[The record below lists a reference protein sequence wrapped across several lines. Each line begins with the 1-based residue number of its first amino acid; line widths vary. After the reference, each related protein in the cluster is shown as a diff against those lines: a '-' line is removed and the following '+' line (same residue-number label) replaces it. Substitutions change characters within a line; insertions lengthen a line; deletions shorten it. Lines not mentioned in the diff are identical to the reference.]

1 MREEA
6 ELKRAKQAQK
16 VCEAEQGPAHEE
28 FVRIRSNLA
37 ARAGLT
43 QAKMSSGTVPTL
55 PLLAKFAKFA
65 KALDAS
71 FNIALDDDE
80 SPA

>member
-55 PLLAKFAKFA
+55 PLLAKFAK
-65 KALDAS
+65 ALDAS